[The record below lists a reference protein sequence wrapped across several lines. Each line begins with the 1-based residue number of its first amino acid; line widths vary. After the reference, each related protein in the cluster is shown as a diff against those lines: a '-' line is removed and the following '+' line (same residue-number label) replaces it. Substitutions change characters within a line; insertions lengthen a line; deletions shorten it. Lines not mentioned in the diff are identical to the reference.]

1 MPPGGWMSSKSKHPN
16 ERVSINKA
24 IDAAMCIFLWAFCT
38 GFSPD
43 FEAIDKVGR
52 EIRSVRDS
60 VNKGALTIPQLRK
73 ALKDEYGLEM
83 EWA

>member
-1 MPPGGWMSSKSKHPN
+1 MSSKSKRTN

-24 IDAAMCIFLWAFCT
+24 IDAALTIFLWAFCT
-38 GFSPD
+38 GFSPEFD
-43 FEAIDKVGR
+43 AIEKVGR

-60 VNKGALTIPQLRK
+60 VNSGALTIPQIRK

-83 EWA
+83 GWS

>member
-1 MPPGGWMSSKSKHPN
+1 MSNKSKRTN

-24 IDAAMCIFLWAFCT
+24 IDAALTIFLWAFCT

-60 VNKGALTIPQLRK
+60 VNKGALTIPQIRK
-73 ALKDEYGLEM
+73 ALKDEYDLEM
-83 EWA
+83 GWM

>member
-1 MPPGGWMSSKSKHPN
+1 MSSKSKKQP

-24 IDAAMCIFLWAFCT
+24 IDAALTIFLWAFCT
-38 GFSPD
+38 GFSPEFD
-43 FEAIDKVGR
+43 AIEKVGR

-73 ALKDEYGLEM
+73 ALEDEYDLRLVWM
-83 EWA
+83 

>member
-1 MPPGGWMSSKSKHPN
+1 MSNKSKRTN

-24 IDAAMCIFLWAFCT
+24 IDAALTIFLWAFCT
-38 GFSPD
+38 GFSPEFD
-43 FEAIDKVGR
+43 AIEKVGR

-60 VNKGALTIPQLRK
+60 VNSGALTIPQIRK

-83 EWA
+83 GWS

>member
-1 MPPGGWMSSKSKHPN
+1 MSSKSKKRSPDN
-16 ERVSINKA
+16 ISINKA
-24 IDAAMCIFLWAFCT
+24 IDAALTIFLWAFCT
-38 GFSPD
+38 GFSPEFD
-43 FEAIDKVGR
+43 AIEKVGR

-83 EWA
+83 GWI

>member
-1 MPPGGWMSSKSKHPN
+1 MSNKSKRTN

-24 IDAAMCIFLWAFCT
+24 IDAALTIFLWAFCT

-43 FEAIDKVGR
+43 FDAIEKVGR

-73 ALKDEYGLEM
+73 ALEDEYDLRLEWM
-83 EWA
+83 

>member
-1 MPPGGWMSSKSKHPN
+1 MSSKSKRKPH
-16 ERVSINKA
+16 ELSTSKA
-24 IDAAMCIFLWAFCT
+24 LDSALCIFLWAFCT